1 MNKYASA
8 FLRSMLLIIKLVVL
22 LNVVF
27 LLGFLLVDPLQKF
40 MYLEWAVNPNTVG
53 YLGLIIGTLLF
64 LIGAYWCVIRTFP
77 SMNETWKR
85 KTIAV
90 FLLFLFVAILFLLAI
105 TFPVG
110 LLTVLFA
117 FSFVLGGPGGF

>member
-1 MNKYASA
+1 
-8 FLRSMLLIIKLVVL
+8 MLLIIKLVVL